1 MGHDLLP
8 WQGCHPHSRWSR
20 PVDLDQVSGFGY
32 SSDLTRSGTLR
43 VTGEVAVERC
53 RVGPDADHRASKR
66 LTTNGAVGAGV
77 NTC

>member
-8 WQGCHPHSRWSR
+8 RQGCHPHVRWSR

-32 SSDLTRSGTLR
+32 SSDLTRGGMRR

-53 RVGPDADHRASKR
+53 RVGLAGEDLASKR